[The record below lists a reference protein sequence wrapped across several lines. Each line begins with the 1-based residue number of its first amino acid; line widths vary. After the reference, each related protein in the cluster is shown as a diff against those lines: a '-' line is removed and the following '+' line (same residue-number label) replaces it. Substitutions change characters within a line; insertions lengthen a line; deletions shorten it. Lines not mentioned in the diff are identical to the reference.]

1 METELEEKKDKKDKF
16 IATRA
21 DQKTIKRLDFYVKKM
36 NMKSR
41 AHLID
46 NLIKTGLDDLDL
58 MNSTGLLTMAVKGYD
73 VLGSIKKSL
82 VAKKFVFESER
93 LIIDLDL

>member
-16 IATRA
+16 LATRA

-41 AHLID
+41 ANLID

-82 VAKKFVFESER
+82 VAKKFIFENER
-93 LIIDLDL
+93 LIVDL